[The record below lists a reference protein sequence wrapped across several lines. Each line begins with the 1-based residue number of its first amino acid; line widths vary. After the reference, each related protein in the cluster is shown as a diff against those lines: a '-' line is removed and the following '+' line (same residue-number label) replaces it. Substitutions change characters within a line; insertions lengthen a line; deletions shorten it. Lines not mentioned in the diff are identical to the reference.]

1 MVFSEQKL
9 LIDKLFDIGKELSI
23 SLKQDC
29 KNFED
34 DPEILDKN
42 IVSHNKKP
50 KSKAEK
56 QKRFI
61 DSFVNFVDPFT

>member
-23 SLKQDC
+23 NLKQDC

-34 DPEILDKN
+34 DPEILNKTIASN
-42 IVSHNKKP
+42 NKKP
-50 KSKAEK
+50 KSKSEK